1 MDYKVVVTR
10 DAEEDLDGFIKYL
23 IFEKKSMQAAE
34 NVLNDYDATIESL
47 KHVAGSL
54 KLCDNPRL
62 RQVEYR
68 RINFLN
74 HRYFMLYRI
83 VDNVVFVDNIF
94 HELQD
99 SENKIY

>member
-10 DAEEDLDGFIKYL
+10 DAEEDLERFIKYL
-23 IFEKKSMQAAE
+23 IIEKENMQAAE

-62 RQVEYR
+62 HELKYR

-74 HRYFMLYRI
+74 HKYFMLYRI

-99 SENKIY
+99 YENKMY

>member
-1 MDYKVVVTR
+1 MDYKVVVTK
-10 DAEEDLDGFIKYL
+10 DAEEDLERFIKYL
-23 IFEKKSMQAAE
+23 IFEKESLQAAA
-34 NVLNDYDATIESL
+34 NVLNYYDATVESL

-62 RQVEYR
+62 RQLKYR

-83 VDNVVFVDNIF
+83 ESNIVFVDNIF

-99 SENKIY
+99 YENKMY

>member
-1 MDYKVVVTR
+1 MDYRVVVTK
-10 DAEEDLDGFIKYL
+10 DAEDDLDRFIEYL
-23 IFEKKSMQAAE
+23 IFEKEGMQAAQ

-62 RQVEYR
+62 RQLEYR

-99 SENKIY
+99 YENKMY